1 MADDAY
7 LVTVEYEDDA
17 ERKRAEYLLDNW
29 EEGSVKSVTGL
40 SRIARCVDIHDLY
53 DSLVAKIPE
62 SRISTYELTSVSS
75 DVTTSGE
82 RLSLRTAAQP
92 DRVEW
97 AMESVLNKRKAVQ
110 EPGAENSF
118 AVYTKKGRANVE
130 YEVHGRGE
138 DVVLEI
144 EIEGFGEAATFLRDY
159 FEDELEYMV

>member
-7 LVTVEYEDDA
+7 LVTIEYEDDA
-17 ERKRAEYLLDNW
+17 ERKRAEYLLNNW
-29 EEGSVKSVTGL
+29 EEGSVESVTGL
-40 SRIARCVDIHDLY
+40 SRIARDVDIHDLY

-62 SRISTYELTSVSS
+62 GRISTYELTAVSG
-75 DVTTSGE
+75 DANASGE
-82 RLSLRTAAQP
+82 RLSLRTAAEP

-130 YEVHGRGE
+130 YEVRARGE

-144 EIEGFGEAATFLRDY
+144 DIEGYGEAAAFLRDY
-159 FEDELEYMV
+159 FEEELEYML